1 MMDDETNKNRVNM
14 TDEQESKLK
23 GTTSL
28 LSQDSS
34 EKSSKD
40 IKLCYVFT
48 HMLVIALGFMQF
60 GLGMS
65 NWTPV
70 AGAFACLKQW
80 DIDAGEDALYGNII

>member
-1 MMDDETNKNRVNM
+1 MIDDETNKNRVNM

-28 LSQDSS
+28 LSQDSN

-48 HMLVIALGFMQF
+48 NMLVIALGFMQF
-60 GLGMS
+60 GGGMNS
-65 NWTPV
+65 WSNTQDAWKQFYNWT
-70 AGAFACLKQW
+70 
-80 DIDAGEDALYGNII
+80 DD